1 MVVKIFTEGGSN
13 IGLGHISRCCCLYDE
28 ITGRGIMVEFII
40 FGDIEGLGLLRGKN
54 VININWISSDYLNCH
69 INNTD
74 YCIVDSYLATK
85 EINLVISDKSKKALF
100 IDDNMGIEYP
110 KGIIVKPSLCN
121 EEMFKKDSGHIYL
134 VGVEYILLRSAFV
147 DVKRG
152 ACKRS
157 VEEVLITMGG
167 SDIRNLTPKIIDML
181 CMKHSEIKFKVVV
194 GNAYYNID
202 QHIKKER
209 DNVVFYYNIDA
220 ELMKELMLN
229 SEFAIAAAG
238 QTLYE
243 LLATK
248 TPFIA
253 IKVIDNQK
261 VNVDGIK
268 KHFPSI
274 SIFDCEDEDF
284 IGKFEAEFETML
296 KQACEEDLS
305 KRYMNIVDG
314 KGSKRI
320 IDALLSLDYE

>member
-1 MVVKIFTEGGSN
+1 
-13 IGLGHISRCCCLYDE
+13 
-28 ITGRGIMVEFII
+28 
-40 FGDIEGLGLLRGKN
+40 
-54 VININWISSDYLNCH
+54 
-69 INNTD
+69 
-74 YCIVDSYLATK
+74 
-85 EINLVISDKSKKALF
+85 
-100 IDDNMGIEYP
+100 
-110 KGIIVKPSLCN
+110 
-121 EEMFKKDSGHIYL
+121 
-134 VGVEYILLRSAFV
+134 
-147 DVKRG
+147 
-152 ACKRS
+152 
-157 VEEVLITMGG
+157 
-167 SDIRNLTPKIIDML
+167 
-181 CMKHSEIKFKVVV
+181 
-194 GNAYYNID
+194 
-202 QHIKKER
+202 
-209 DNVVFYYNIDA
+209 
-220 ELMKELMLN
+220 
-229 SEFAIAAAG
+229 
-238 QTLYE
+238 